1 MNKKFYRIYWTRS
14 DYGHIDIQASTEQ
27 EAREKFEQGNYKD
40 VDLYIKGGEMTIDNT
55 QDFMPCGHTKQSC
68 TKDICIDNIPL

>member
-14 DYGHIDIQASTEQ
+14 DYGHIDITASTEQ

-40 VDLYIKGGEMTIDNT
+40 VDLYIKGGDMTID
-55 QDFMPCGHTKQSC
+55 K
-68 TKDICIDNIPL
+68 I